1 MSASLI
7 MTLLF
12 ILWGNLDFVQ
22 ISGCFVMNMCMCWF
36 GDIHE
41 LLNMGKPVKEVDWT
55 SFWYGSFCGMVP
67 WLIMFFEIG
76 RAVREVGVDVVPWW
90 VWAFVAEYFLLFFTF
105 PYTMFAQYM
114 QWGKYNN
121 DNYPLLKNGGY
132 L

>member
-1 MSASLI
+1 MCGVFGGRTAVWFLSSEISRPTGCGLGDERIEPASLGDEEGRRECDALAGVGELR
-7 MTLLF
+7 LLAPA
-12 ILWGNLDFVQ
+12 LALQ
-22 ISGCFVMNMCMCWF
+22 PSPALIS
-36 GDIHE
+36 
-41 LLNMGKPVKEVDWT
+41 
-55 SFWYGSFCGMVP
+55 
-67 WLIMFFEIG
+67 
-76 RAVREVGVDVVPWW
+76 WW